1 MSEEKGNEKP
11 VEEKVGQAFL
21 LQSGVSFE
29 RLKDLAEFCEGIQ
42 DFVQYLGTN
51 QYYSDVVNKKVFLL
65 NLDVDACLL
74 RLNSIHF
81 KASGF
86 RDFLHKVV
94 CENKEAVLD
103 SGELKAFLSSLGEV
117 ERESLELHARALELT
132 EDIRREYR
140 QKQGF

>member
-1 MSEEKGNEKP
+1 MPEEKKDEKP
-11 VEEKVGQAFL
+11 AEEKVNEAFL

-29 RLKDLAEFCEGIQ
+29 KLKDLAEFCEGIQ

-65 NLDVDACLL
+65 NLDVDSCLL

-86 RDFLHKVV
+86 RDFLHKAV
-94 CENKEAVLD
+94 CEKKKADLD
-103 SGELKAFLSSLGEV
+103 AGELKEFLSLLAGAEK
-117 ERESLELHARALELT
+117 ESLQLHERALELT